1 MPFDNL
7 NNFQTRKV
15 NLGFLILFTLLALAV
30 TIFLPFVSFISL
42 AVLPIP
48 TVLLVLSKRF
58 RDAIICAIASIL
70 VLFIFDYVL
79 AIAII
84 TVIVAISFGY
94 RYFIDKDKSPII
106 SIIVIFFIFIGA
118 ILIYIAINTAIS
130 RGFLKD
136 IIKGYGDYVNN
147 LPNDPLIKNYQAL
160 VGLNSEQFKQV
171 LGQIQSILK
180 FIPYLLP
187 ALGVVFFGIASFIN
201 YYVSSIIFK
210 RYNINIKQ
218 LSNLKY
224 WDLPWY
230 LCWGIIAGII
240 LVIIPKFSTSFNNII
255 VISGYSLII
264 IFGILYLILGIAV
277 IWGIFNR
284 FNTQKSLRYIILAL
298 IVFIPG
304 LILLLPLLG
313 LIDIWANFRKLNR
326 S

>member
-7 NNFQTRKV
+7 NNFQTRKA
-15 NLGFLILFTLLALAV
+15 NLVFLILFTLLALAV
-30 TIFLPFVSFISL
+30 TIFLPFISFISL

-48 TVLLVLSKRF
+48 TLLLVLLKRF
-58 RDAIICAIASIL
+58 RDAIICAIAGIL
-70 VLFIFDYVL
+70 LLFIFDYVL
-79 AIAII
+79 AITII

-94 RYFIDKDKSPII
+94 RYFVDKDKSPII
-106 SIIVIFFIFIGA
+106 SIIIIFFIFIGA
-118 ILIYIAINTAIS
+118 ILIYIAISTAIS
-130 RGFLKD
+130 RSFFKD

-147 LPNDPLIKNYQAL
+147 LPDDPLIKNYQAL
-160 VGLNSEQFKQV
+160 VGSSSEQYKQV
-171 LGQIQSILK
+171 LEQIQSILK

-187 ALGVVFFGIASFIN
+187 ALGVVFFGIVSVIN

-210 RYNINIKQ
+210 RYNIGIKQ
-218 LSNLKY
+218 LPNLKY

-230 LCWGIIAGII
+230 LCLGIITGII

-277 IWGIFNR
+277 IWGIFDR
-284 FNTQKSLRYIILAL
+284 FNTQNSLRYIILAL

-304 LILLLPLLG
+304 LMLLLPLLG
-313 LIDIWANFRKLNR
+313 LIDIWANIRKLNR